1 MRIRTSGQTHT
12 IFRYGGQI
20 EGKTV
25 ETKIGAVPVG
35 TKPDE
40 IPPTVADNLT
50 PIELRD
56 LTELLRHD
64 QVEGARK
71 FLSSLAADIETA
83 AGLITTETLDEQT
96 AKKLPAALSRCK
108 ASVSRVLRSRQ
119 SVAASDI
126 QTPAEAATC
135 IAS

>member
-1 MRIRTSGQTHT
+1 MRIKTSGQTHT
-12 IFRYGGQI
+12 IFRYAGLF

-40 IPPTVADNLT
+40 IPPALADKLT
-50 PIELRD
+50 PIELRE
-56 LTELLRHD
+56 LAKLLRHE
-64 QVEGARK
+64 QVEWARK

-83 AGLITTETLDEQT
+83 AGLISTETLDEQT
-96 AKKLPAALSRCK
+96 AKMLPPALSRCK
-108 ASVSRVLRSRQ
+108 AAVSRVQRSRQ

-126 QTPAEAATC
+126 QTPADAAT
-135 IAS
+135 